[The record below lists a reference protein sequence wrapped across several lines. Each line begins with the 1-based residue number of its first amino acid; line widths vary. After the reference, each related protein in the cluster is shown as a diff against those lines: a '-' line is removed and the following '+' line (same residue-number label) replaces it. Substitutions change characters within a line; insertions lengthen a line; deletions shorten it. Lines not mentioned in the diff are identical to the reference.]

1 MNLLDKYKE
10 LLKSNQKATIAV
22 TLVVL
27 FLLLAV
33 ASNTANAASSD
44 TSCTPPTQRADG
56 SPLPAS
62 EIAGYKW
69 FVNGVEVQQTTDC
82 NSFWLLAGQEGALD
96 VQATTVD
103 TGGRESA
110 MSPVT
115 VKTFITALP
124 NPPMVQ

>member
-1 MNLLDKYKE
+1 MKFITVIIL
-10 LLKSNQKATIAV
+10 SFVMAVAAKATY
-22 TLVVL
+22 
-27 FLLLAV
+27 
-33 ASNTANAASSD
+33 AASSD